1 MDLADL
7 LLMILNEIK
16 EEHPDMVDGVFL
28 DEAAFLIKIRLTNGL
43 ACNMPISREF
53 LIYKDIISKYGGG
66 EYHCEYSTLPVSIEH
81 PEFVDMFREAVL
93 KWLRENYNTSLG
105 S

>member
-1 MDLADL
+1 
-7 LLMILNEIK
+7 MILKEIK
-16 EEHPDMVDGVFL
+16 EEHPDIVGGVFL

-43 ACNMPISREF
+43 SCNMPVNREF

-66 EYHCEYSTLPVSIEH
+66 EYYSEYGTLPVSIEH
-81 PEFVDMFREAVL
+81 PEFVDMFKDAVL
-93 KWLRENYNTSLG
+93 KWLKDTHSTSLG